1 MLGTSDEVL
10 QCECC
15 GKSDLK
21 KTIALQL
28 TEDGDAVYYGSDCA
42 SRALRHQGIEAKGPK
57 LAKLSERIQFAVEDL
72 ARYEK
77 SVAQYQGMIAAGHV
91 RYVIGG
97 REIGAELAMLLDHA
111 KQDVRRGSE
120 KLANLQDMTDLKVAA

>member
-1 MLGTSDEVL
+1 MSDQTKKLTRKEIEQRAEFKAMKEELAEAGYSRRERRRNGAFTCRRTSPRGQDPPIT
-10 QCECC
+10 
-15 GKSDLK
+15 GK
-21 KTIALQL
+21 T
-28 TEDGDAVYYGSDCA
+28 
-42 SRALRHQGIEAKGPK
+42 
-57 LAKLSERIQFAVEDL
+57 
-72 ARYEK
+72 RYEK

-120 KLANLQDMTDLKVAA
+120 KLAKLQDMTDLKVAA